1 MQKDTDEESTFLCF
15 LLHHLILLRNATLLP
30 RHLVLVL
37 ILIGHVRQIPG
48 FPLLLLII
56 ASLTQQPSLQLRF

>member
-1 MQKDTDEESTFLCF
+1 MAVKID
-15 LLHHLILLRNATLLP
+15 AY
-30 RHLVLVL
+30 LVLVL
-37 ILIGHVRQIPG
+37 ILIGHIRQIPG